1 MTNISGNLG
10 LGRSNIEQALR
21 TMRERAAQMQGQNPT
36 DAPVKSFDNA
46 LTQSVQSIDQSVK
59 ASENLHIE
67 ALSGNLDFH
76 EVATRVKE
84 AQLRFDFSM
93 QVRNKFIDAYREVM
107 RMTV

>member
-21 TMRERAAQMQGQNPT
+21 TMRERAAQLQGQNP
-36 DAPVKSFDNA
+36 AEASSKSFENA
-46 LTQSVQSIDQSVK
+46 LTESVQSIDQAVK
-59 ASENLHIE
+59 SSENLHIE
-67 ALSGNLDFH
+67 ALQGELDFH
-76 EVATRVKE
+76 EVATRVKQ